1 MRLAAALTLLLAA
14 PAAAQDF
21 IPARGLLSDEEFHKI
36 VSCGAPIYGRCAIEP
51 RAWPR
56 DVALDVS
63 VSRLQDVEPVSPA
76 VSAQVDLAIDQ
87 AIAQINGV
95 GARLQLYRLPDNRP
109 ARVHISVRKP
119 RSLTIL
125 TGEKHHRDLP
135 GGMVVFG
142 MSAAGGIERVNIFIN
157 SEAGLSDIRSIL
169 LEELTQGMGLPFDI
183 SDPDYR
189 RRSIFS
195 QETNAV
201 TVLTGQDAAVLRL
214 HYPPTD

>member
-1 MRLAAALTLLLAA
+1 MRLAAAFALLLAA
-14 PAAAQDF
+14 PVAAQDF
-21 IPARGLLSDEEFHKI
+21 IPARGLLSDDELHRI
-36 VSCGAPIYGRCAIEP
+36 LSCGAPIYGRCAIEP

-76 VSAQVDLAIDQ
+76 LSAQVDLAIDQ
-87 AIAQINGV
+87 AIAQINAV
-95 GARLQLYRLPDNRP
+95 GARLQLYRLPNNLP
-109 ARVHISVRKP
+109 ARVHISVRSP

-135 GGMVVFG
+135 GGMVVFEMDASG
-142 MSAAGGIERVNIFIN
+142 DIERINIFIN
-157 SEAGLSDIRSIL
+157 SEIGLTDVRSIV
-169 LEELTQGMGLPFDI
+169 LEELTQGMGLPYDI
-183 SDPDYR
+183 SDPAYR

-201 TVLTGQDAAVLRL
+201 TVLTGQDAAMLRL